1 MIKNEKIDLA
11 ILLLTSLTLSI
22 YLFFQTYVISLDG
35 VSQYIPMAKV
45 FASGFFKDAI
55 RFTGQQPL
63 YSFLIALL
71 SRWVPDFEIA
81 GKLIS
86 SFFGIMV
93 IFPVYFLGKRIF
105 DRKVAFLSAFLLVI
119 HPYVRRYSADVLKES
134 SYLFFLAAGIWFS
147 LRAFEKD
154 KIYPYI
160 FIPFFSVMAYLIRPD
175 GVEILLVV
183 FFYILLIKKFSAPG
197 KKWTVILLLLLA
209 SCALLFPYIFHL
221 REITGEWTLSKA
233 KSIVGILGW
242 GVTKGEIPFI
252 TKIIYSLKK
261 INLEI
266 FAIYHPLFIFLLAL
280 GLLRKIFFHFKNEEK
295 FLISFFVLHYLVL
308 FLLIFNLTGWRSG
321 EKVQEYVV
329 SGRHVLPLLIISI
342 YWVGE
347 GFFTVYQWI
356 YKKVESGNLLYHLE
370 SKKKSTIFL
379 AALLILLLIIVLP
392 KTLKPQRYE
401 RLTEKWAG
409 IWIKNQS
416 GKGMTIFTTVPRVA
430 YYANGNYENIDF
442 KKDQW
447 DKVESSMVGKGA
459 LYLVIRERDL
469 IDFPNESGS
478 IKKNF
483 IEVIRYENKGMEKII
498 VYKRIQ

>member
-1 MIKNEKIDLA
+1 MIKNEKFDLT
-11 ILLLTSLTLSI
+11 ILILVSLLLTI
-22 YLFFQTYVISLDG
+22 YLFSRTYVISLDG

-45 FASGFFKDAI
+45 FASGFFKDAV

-71 SRWVPDFEIA
+71 SRLVPDFEIA

-105 DRKVAFLSAFLLVI
+105 DRKVAFLSVFLLVI
-119 HPYVRRYSADVLKES
+119 HPYVRRFSADVLKES
-134 SYLFFLAAGIWFS
+134 LYLFLLAASIWFS
-147 LRAFEKD
+147 LRTFEKE

-160 FIPFFSVMAYLIRPD
+160 FIPFLSAMAYLIRPD

-183 FFYILLIKKFSAPG
+183 FFYILFVKKFSAPG
-197 KKWTVILLLLLA
+197 RKWVVILFLLLA
-209 SCALLFPYIFHL
+209 SCVLLFPYLFHL
-221 REITGEWTLSKA
+221 REIAGEWTLSKA

-242 GVTKGEIPFI
+242 GVTKGEISLI
-252 TKIIYSLKK
+252 TKVIYSLKK
-261 INLEI
+261 LNLEI

-295 FLISFFVLHYLVL
+295 FLIFFFVLHYLVL
-308 FLLIFNLTGWRSG
+308 FLMIFNLTEWRSG
-321 EKVQEYVV
+321 EKVQEYMV

-356 YKKVESGNLLYHLE
+356 FKKIESGNLLHHLE
-370 SKKKSTIFL
+370 SKKKSTIVFV
-379 AALLILLLIIVLP
+379 ALLVLLLIIVLP

-401 RLTEKWAG
+401 RLPEKWAG
-409 IWIKNQS
+409 IWIKSQS
-416 GKGMTIFTTVPRVA
+416 GKGMIIFTTAPRVA
-430 YYANGNYENIDF
+430 YYADGNFEYINFNKDKFDQIKVSMAE
-442 KKDQW
+442 KK
-447 DKVESSMVGKGA
+447 A
-459 LYLVIRERDL
+459 LYLAIRGREVANLPQNTEAVKSDL
-469 IDFPNESGS
+469 VELGRFEG
-478 IKKNF
+478 
-483 IEVIRYENKGMEKII
+483 KGMEKII
-498 VYKRIQ
+498 VYKLGR